1 MMAVGGIACAVL
13 VADMSA
19 LVVGSGILGWSFVLY
34 VVSPCH
40 MRLLQSQNVVP
51 IRVSGRWASC
61 GVWKSLCYLP
71 SVRRDWRVVCG
82 GCRSSV

>member
-1 MMAVGGIACAVL
+1 MVVVGGIDYAAS
-13 VADMSA
+13 VADASD
-19 LVVGSGILGWSFVLY
+19 LVVGSGILGWSFVSF

-40 MRLLQSQNVVP
+40 MSLSQSQNVVP

>member
-1 MMAVGGIACAVL
+1 VMVVGGIAFAVL
-13 VADMSA
+13 VDDVSA
-19 LVVGSGILGWSFVLY
+19 LVVGSGILGWSFVSY

-40 MRLLQSQNVVP
+40 TRLLQSKNVVP

-71 SVRRDWRVVCG
+71 SVRRGERVVCG
-82 GCRSSV
+82 GCCSSV